1 MWFEFLIELFTSG
14 AKLLALLGVFCLVI
28 GIIILAN
35 SIDFNQL
42 IVGIVFTIGGAICL
56 VVYFRKDRKN

>member
-1 MWFEFLIELFTSG
+1 MWFEFLIDLFTSG
-14 AKLLALLGVFCLVI
+14 AKLLALLGVFCVVI

-42 IVGIVFTIGGAICL
+42 ITGIVLTIVGAICL